1 MILAIGLYDEMT
13 MSNLPDSF
21 FSFFNYLM
29 CKEKILFYQLI

>member
-21 FSFFNYLM
+21 FSFF
-29 CKEKILFYQLI
+29 KLFNV